1 MKTVNIKDARTHL
14 SDLVKLAE
22 KGNEITITRH
32 GKKVA
37 KLIPATTSGKILPS
51 LKSFRD
57 TITVKGK
64 PLSQLVIQE
73 RRKERY

>member
-1 MKTVNIKDARTHL
+1 MKTINIKDARAHL
-14 SDLVKLAE
+14 SELINLAE

-37 KLIPATTSGKILPS
+37 KLVPIDKSGKKLPS
-51 LKSFRD
+51 LKTFRE
-57 TITVKGK
+57 TINVKGK
-64 PLSQLVIQE
+64 PLSQILIQE